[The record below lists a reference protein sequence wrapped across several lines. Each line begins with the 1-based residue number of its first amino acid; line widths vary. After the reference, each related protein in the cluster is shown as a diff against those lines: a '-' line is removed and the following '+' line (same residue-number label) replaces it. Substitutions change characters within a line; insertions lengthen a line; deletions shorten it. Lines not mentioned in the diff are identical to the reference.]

1 MIPIRDS
8 NPSYTFPIVVVS
20 LILTNVLV
28 YLYEMGMP
36 QDQMEPFFRTY
47 GLVAREFAFAAGLKD
62 RVVPVVTSMFL
73 HGGFLHLLG
82 NMWFLWVFGDNVE
95 DRIGHGRFLLL
106 YFVSGVCAALLQ
118 VAINPY
124 DATPIVGASGAI
136 AGVLGAYLVMFPHA
150 SVLTIVP
157 VFIFLTFVNIPAS
170 TFLILWFAMQFL
182 YGMGS
187 FMAKAG
193 SIAWWAHVG
202 GFATGVVLAFLIPKK
217 RRRLEQFRRVH
228 L

>member
-28 YLYEMGMP
+28 YLYEMGVP
-36 QDQMEPFFRTY
+36 QGQIEPFFRTY
-47 GLVAREFAFAAGLKD
+47 GLIAREFTFAAGLKD
-62 RVVPVVTSMFL
+62 RAVPVVTSMFL
-73 HGGFLHLLG
+73 HGGLLHLLG
-82 NMWFLWVFGDNVE
+82 NMWFLWIFGDNVE

-106 YFVSGVCAALLQ
+106 YFVSGACAAFLQ

-124 DATPIVGASGAI
+124 DTTPIVGASGAI

-170 TFLILWFAMQFL
+170 IFLILWFGMQFL

-187 FMAKAG
+187 FMAGAG

-202 GFATGVVLAFLIPKK
+202 GFAAGVVLAFLIPKK
-217 RRRLEQFRRVH
+217 RRRLDQFRRVH

>member
-28 YLYEMGMP
+28 YLYEMGVP
-36 QDQMEPFFRTY
+36 QGQMEPFFRTY
-47 GLVAREFAFAAGLKD
+47 GLIAREFTFAAGLKD

-73 HGGFLHLLG
+73 HGGLLHLLG
-82 NMWFLWVFGDNVE
+82 NMWFLWIFGDNVE

-106 YFVSGVCAALLQ
+106 YFVSGACAALLQ

-170 TFLILWFAMQFL
+170 IFLILWFAMQFL

-187 FMAKAG
+187 FTAGAG

-202 GFATGVVLAFLIPKK
+202 GFATGVVMAFLIPKK

>member
-187 FMAKAG
+187 FMAGAG

>member
-8 NPSYTFPIVVVS
+8 NPSYTFPVVVVG
-20 LILTNVLV
+20 LILTNAVV

-36 QDQMEPFFRTY
+36 QGQIEPFFRIY
-47 GLVAREFAFAAGLKD
+47 GLVAREFFFAEGLKD
-62 RVVPVVTSMFL
+62 RAVPIATSMFL

-82 NMWFLWVFGDNVE
+82 NMWFLWIFGDNVE
-95 DRIGHGRFLLL
+95 DRLGHGRFLLL

-124 DATPIVGASGAI
+124 DETPIVGASGAI

-150 SVLTIVP
+150 RVLTIVP
-157 VFIFLTFVNIPAS
+157 VFIFLTFINIPAS
-170 TFLILWFAMQFL
+170 IFLILWFAMQFL

-187 FMAKAG
+187 FMAGAG

-202 GFATGVVLAFLIPKK
+202 GFVSGVVMAFLIPKK
-217 RRRLEQFRRVH
+217 RRRFSKAYRVH
-228 L
+228 F

>member
-1 MIPIRDS
+1 
-8 NPSYTFPIVVVS
+8 
-20 LILTNVLV
+20 
-28 YLYEMGMP
+28 
-36 QDQMEPFFRTY
+36 
-47 GLVAREFAFAAGLKD
+47 
-62 RVVPVVTSMFL
+62 
-73 HGGFLHLLG
+73 
-82 NMWFLWVFGDNVE
+82 MWFLWIFGDNVE

-106 YFVSGVCAALLQ
+106 YFVSGACAALLQ

-170 TFLILWFAMQFL
+170 IFLILWFAMQFL

-187 FMAKAG
+187 FMAGAG

-202 GFATGVVLAFLIPKK
+202 GFAAGVVLAFLIPKK